1 MIITVA
7 SFKGGV
13 GKTTTAIHIAAYL
26 ASRRGIKKGEVV
38 LADGDNNRSAL
49 SWSLRGKDR
58 IPFTVC
64 DGNEDP
70 GSFKHLVVDTPARTE
85 PDELLPLA
93 ESSDLLIIP
102 TTITLFALEPAI
114 ATLDTLASLSGDRYR
129 ILLTMLP
136 RGYKRENI
144 AREALKERR
153 LSLFKAG
160 IKQRPLNVFGDA
172 ELEGVPVNQLRG
184 EAAAAA
190 WSDYEALGREIMKG
204 RK

>member
-26 ASRRGIKKGEVV
+26 ASRRGSGIVI

-49 SWSLRGKDR
+49 SWSIRGGNR

-64 DGNEDP
+64 DGDDQP
-70 GSFKHLVVDTPARTE
+70 GDFNHLVIDTPARTE
-85 PDELLPLA
+85 PDELIPLA
-93 ESSDLLIIP
+93 ESSDLLIVP
-102 TTITLFALEPAI
+102 TTISLFALEPAI
-114 ATLDTLASLSGDRYR
+114 ATLDTLSTLSDDRYR

-136 RGYKRENI
+136 RGYKREKI
-144 AREALKERR
+144 AREALQEKG
-153 LSLFKAG
+153 LAVFKSG
-160 IKQRPLNVFGDA
+160 IKQRPHDAFGES
-172 ELEGVPVNQLRG
+172 ELEGVPVNQLRS

-190 WSDYEALGREIMKG
+190 WSDYKNLGQEIMKG